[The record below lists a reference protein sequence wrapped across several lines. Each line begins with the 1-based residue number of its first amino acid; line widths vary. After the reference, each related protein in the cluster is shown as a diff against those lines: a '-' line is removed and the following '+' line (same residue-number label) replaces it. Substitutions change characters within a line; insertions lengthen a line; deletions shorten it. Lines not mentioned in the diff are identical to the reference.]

1 MAKWVVLAVI
11 LLTVFSGCVSTPEK
25 CQRYYDSGYDAG
37 VIDTQVEYNELI
49 EAAKAEAFYEGT
61 EMGKRCQQ
69 CDLCLNNPTYIE
81 VTEFIAEDCTDT
93 SKAGN
98 CVDYS
103 ACLIKNAR
111 SKHMAVYP
119 VILNFYER
127 GSHLLTAFETSDKGL
142 VFIEPQTDEEVDVHV
157 GGKYNVI
164 TCKGGLCEIH
174 KYTIRQ
180 MAVLK

>member
-1 MAKWVVLAVI
+1 MTKWVVLAVI
-11 LLTVFSGCVSTPEK
+11 LLLILSSCVSTTVK

-37 VIDTQVEYNELI
+37 VADTRAEYDKLI
-49 EAAKAEAFYEGT
+49 EAAKTEAFYEGA

-81 VTEFIAEDCTDT
+81 VMEFIAEDDTDT

-98 CVDYS
+98 CIDYS
-103 ACLIKNAR
+103 VCLIKNAR
-111 SKHMAVYP
+111 SKHMAAHP

-127 GSHLLTAFETSDKGL
+127 GCHMLTSFETSDKGL

-157 GGKYNVI
+157 GGKYEVYS
-164 TCKGGLCEIH
+164 CKGNICEFH